1 MQEFVE
7 RWLILEISYQMK
19 HSFMMAD
26 VGIRCIMGMPMSMP
40 KVIENC
46 FANVMEKI
54 MSFIQEAQHLV
65 LRHLPVSLVETI

>member
-1 MQEFVE
+1 MANMKKLT
-7 RWLILEISYQMK
+7 RDYGEIIWTGK
-19 HSFMMAD
+19 K
-26 VGIRCIMGMPMSMP
+26 CIMGMPMSMP